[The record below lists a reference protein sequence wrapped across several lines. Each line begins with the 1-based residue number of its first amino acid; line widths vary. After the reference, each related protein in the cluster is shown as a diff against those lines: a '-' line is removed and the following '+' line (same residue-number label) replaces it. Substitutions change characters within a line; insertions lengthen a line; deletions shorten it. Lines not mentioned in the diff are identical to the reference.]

1 MNLRVQG
8 SGYYRYQPD
17 QKSVLAYKIEQILK
31 SLELEKVNQNKER
44 TIPSMVK
51 DQELK
56 L

>member
-1 MNLRVQG
+1 
-8 SGYYRYQPD
+8 
-17 QKSVLAYKIEQILK
+17 VLAYKIEQILK
-31 SLELEKVNQNKER
+31 SLELEKVNQNPPASTRTKYEVEVQGTDKER